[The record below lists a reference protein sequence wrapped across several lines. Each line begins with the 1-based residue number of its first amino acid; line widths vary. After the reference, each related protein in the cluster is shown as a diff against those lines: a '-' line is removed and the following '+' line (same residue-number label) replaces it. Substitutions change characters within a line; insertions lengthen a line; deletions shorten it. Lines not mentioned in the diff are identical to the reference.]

1 MNHLINPDSISN
13 LSISL
18 ISRHSHRSKIIYL
31 VLLLSLVFFAI
42 SLFFVSV
49 DINIQCRGI
58 ITTRVKQGDV
68 KSPIYGK
75 LIHLKLLENAYVKAS
90 DTLAIV
96 DTMEIHQSID
106 IIKNRLEL
114 VNDEISDLVTITKSS
129 RNKSYNFPN
138 LITLK
143 YQQETQRFIA
153 DIKYQRAEIDNLKKE
168 YERQK
173 QLYDNKVIPQTEYE
187 QSKYRLE
194 NAQLRHNQLVE
205 IQLVNWQ
212 DALKTNINQQLSLKE
227 SLNNLE
233 KERLKCFI
241 TAPLSGYVQNLVAIQ
256 VGAAV
261 FPNQELCR
269 ISPNDDL
276 LVEMYISPTD
286 IGYVYEKQKVKYRI
300 DSFNANQWGMLDGSI
315 LEISNDISTSEGQVY
330 GFKVHGNLNGLTLQ
344 YDGKTAQVRKG
355 MTLTANL
362 ILTQRTIAQLLF
374 DDISDWLN
382 PSSMN
387 KNQSKR

>member
-1 MNHLINPDSISN
+1 MFSFF
-13 LSISL
+13 SL
-18 ISRHSHRSKIIYL
+18 
-31 VLLLSLVFFAI
+31 
-42 SLFFVSV
+42 SLFFISV
-49 DINIQCRGI
+49 DVNLQCRGI
-58 ITTRVKQGDV
+58 ITTREKQGDV

-75 LIHLKLLENAYVKAS
+75 LIHLKLFENVYVNAG
-90 DTLAIV
+90 DTIAIV
-96 DTMEIHQSID
+96 DTMEIHQSFG
-106 IIKNRLEL
+106 IIKTRLEL
-114 VNDEISDLVTITKSS
+114 LNEEIGDLVTLTKPS
-129 RNKSYNFPN
+129 RNIGYSFLHLK
-138 LITLK
+138 TLK
-143 YQQETQRFIA
+143 YQQENQRFIA

-168 YERQK
+168 FERQK
-173 QLYDNKVIPQTEYE
+173 QLFENKVIPITEYE

-194 NAQLRHNQLVE
+194 NSQLRYNQLFE
-205 IQLVNWQ
+205 TQFVNWQ
-212 DALKTNINQQLSLKE
+212 DALKTNINHQLSLKE

-330 GFKVHGNLNGLTLQ
+330 GFKVHGSLNGLTLQ
-344 YDGKTAQVRKG
+344 YDGKTAQLRKG

-382 PSSMN
+382 PSSI
-387 KNQSKR
+387 

>member
-1 MNHLINPDSISN
+1 MQFILPSEISSN
-13 LSISL
+13 SSVTLVKK
-18 ISRHSHRSKIIYL
+18 HSTKSKVIYL
-31 VLLLSLVFFAI
+31 ILLVLFSFFSL
-42 SLFFVSV
+42 SLFFISV
-49 DINIQCRGI
+49 DVNLQCRGI
-58 ITTRVKQGDV
+58 ITTREKQGDV

-75 LIHLKLLENAYVKAS
+75 LIHLKLFENVYVNAG
-90 DTLAIV
+90 DTIAIV
-96 DTMEIHQSID
+96 DTMEIHQSFG
-106 IIKNRLEL
+106 IIKTRLEL
-114 VNDEISDLVTITKSS
+114 LNEEIGDLVTLTKPS
-129 RNKSYNFPN
+129 RNIGYSFLHLK
-138 LITLK
+138 TLK
-143 YQQETQRFIA
+143 YQQENQRFIA

-168 YERQK
+168 FERQK
-173 QLYDNKVIPQTEYE
+173 QLFENKVIPITEYE

-194 NAQLRHNQLVE
+194 NSQLRYNQLFE
-205 IQLVNWQ
+205 TQFVNWQ
-212 DALKTNINQQLSLKE
+212 DALKTNINHQLSLKE

-269 ISPNDDL
+269 ISPDDDL

-330 GFKVHGNLNGLTLQ
+330 GFKVHGSLNGLTLQ

-382 PSSMN
+382 PSSI
-387 KNQSKR
+387 